1 MSPNYIN
8 EIILYWLN
16 LFYLILFSLI
26 NLNLLKILFWYY
38 TLQSKVF
45 SINRTT
51 FNDAS
56 HNACMY
62 HCFLEFYRTARRV
75 NIYWNTLFLKQ
86 CCVISR
92 SNSQQALKILH
103 VKSDIYIAKKSKT
116 RFILL
121 ISNCLKFMI
130 IYKNLS
136 FFERFCTVQDFS
148 NLR

>member
-1 MSPNYIN
+1 M
-8 EIILYWLN
+8 
-16 LFYLILFSLI
+16 FYLILFSLI

-62 HCFLEFYRTARRV
+62 HCFLEFYRAARRV

-86 CCVISR
+86 CCDISR

-121 ISNCLKFMI
+121 ISNRFLYI
-130 IYKNLS
+130 IINFKQS
-136 FFERFCTVQDFS
+136 FFGRFCTVQDFG